1 MLEYLI
7 TVQTSENIAKIYP
20 LSKSEAERF
29 IKEESKPDEGEEEVP
44 SNPEKRPL
52 RNEFDEDNK
61 DNKDQNNSDEN
72 NSNQNSNNSQNNN
85 SNNN

>member
-29 IKEESKPDEGEEEVP
+29 IKEESKPDEGEEEIP

-52 RNEFDEDNK
+52 NDIRNEFDEDNK
-61 DNKDQNNSDEN
+61 DNKEQNNSDEN
-72 NSNQNSNNSQNNN
+72 NSNQNSN

>member
-44 SNPEKRPL
+44 SNPEK
-52 RNEFDEDNK
+52 DH
-61 DNKDQNNSDEN
+61 
-72 NSNQNSNNSQNNN
+72 
-85 SNNN
+85 